1 MALNNLN
8 KVIVGVAAL
17 SAGAIVVISS
27 SSSAQS
33 PVWVTMKP
41 GDDGHVTCAAS
52 PTPATL
58 ATMGSPDMPLVQC
71 PRSASSKPSAPS
83 KILATGQ
90 LGGLVIITG
99 SGGCKPVQ
107 RYDAPTGSI
116 YISCGGG
123 EHRGGQPGDRPGGQ
137 PLRPQGSHLAGFRRP
152 QPNRPDHKASP
163 RLCRH
168 ADRDLHQSTSRR
180 SQRLP
185 ELLRRHGHSGPWDS
199 VRADRRGHGAQCL
212 QPDDQYC

>member
-1 MALNNLN
+1 MALNNFN

-17 SAGAIVVISS
+17 SAGAIVAIAS
-27 SSSAQS
+27 SSSAQN

-41 GDDGHVTCAAS
+41 GDDGHVICAES
-52 PTPATL
+52 PAPATL

-107 RYDAPTGSI
+107 RYDAPTGSV

-123 EHRGGQPGDRPGGQ
+123 ERRGSQHRDRPGRQ
-137 PLRPQGSHLAGFRRP
+137 PLRLQGSQPVAGFPRAQPHRP
-152 QPNRPDHKASP
+152 NHKAGP

-168 ADRDLHQSTSRR
+168 KDRDLHQSASRR
-180 SQRLP
+180 RQCLR
-185 ELLRRHGHSGPWDS
+185 ELLRRHGHPGPWDS
-199 VRADRRGHGAQCL
+199 VRANRRGHGAQ
-212 QPDDQYC
+212 